1 MKNFWYHTMA
11 LITVIIWGTTFV
23 STKILLQQ
31 GLSPTEILLYRFI
44 LAYVSI
50 WFFCPRKI
58 WADTKRDELLLVA
71 SGVCGGSLYFIA
83 ENTALQYTLAANVS
97 LILCTTPILTA
108 FVSHVWGDKQKLK
121 SRLYWG
127 ALVALIGVT
136 LVVFNGNFILKL
148 NPIGDLLTIVAALM
162 WAFYGTILKKLDSRY
177 NILFITRKIF
187 FYGIVTMLPIFTFTS
202 SQLHIATIANPI
214 VLSNLA
220 FLGFIASML
229 CYIMWNITVKQLGVI
244 RTTNYIYI
252 IPLITLITSSIV
264 IDEIITPI
272 ALAGSVFILFG
283 VYFAEQGNIF
293 LKERVDN
300 IQRRKQRL

>member
-58 WADTKRDELLLVA
+58 WADTKRDELLLLA

-83 ENTALQYTLAANVS
+83 ENTALQYTLASNVS

-108 FVSHVWGDKQKLK
+108 FVSRVWGDKQKLR
-121 SRLYWG
+121 SRLYYG
-127 ALVALIGVT
+127 SLVALIGVA

-148 NPIGDLLTIVAALM
+148 SPAGDLLTIAAALM
-162 WAFYGTILKKLDSRY
+162 WAFYGTILKKLDSKY
-177 NILFITRKIF
+177 GVLFITRKIF
-187 FYGIVTMLPIFTFTS
+187 FYGIVTMLPVFAFDP
-202 SQLHIATIANPI
+202 SQLHVTTITDPI
-214 VLSNLA
+214 VLSNLV
-220 FLGFIASML
+220 FLGLIASML
-229 CYIMWNITVKQLGVI
+229 CYIMWNLTVKQLGVV

-252 IPLITLITSSIV
+252 IPLITLITSAMV
-264 IDEIITPI
+264 IDEIITPV
-272 ALAGSVFILFG
+272 ALAGSIFILFG
-283 VYFAEQGNIF
+283 VYFAEQGGDLQKQLASI
-293 LKERVDN
+293 R
-300 IQRRKQRL
+300 RRKQRL